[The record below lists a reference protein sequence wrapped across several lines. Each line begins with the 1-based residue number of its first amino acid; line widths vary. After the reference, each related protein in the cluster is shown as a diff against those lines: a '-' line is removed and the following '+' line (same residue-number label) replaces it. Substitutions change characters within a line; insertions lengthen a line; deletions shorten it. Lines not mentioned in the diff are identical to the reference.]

1 MRLLNELL
9 PGAWVIEL
17 DRLADERGFFQKT
30 YLKKTFLDMGIS
42 FDCAEE
48 YFSVS
53 QKNVVRGM
61 HFQTPPFDH
70 GKFVY
75 CPAGSVLDVLL
86 DIRSGPSYGK
96 TASIELRA
104 TESLALYIP
113 SGIAHGFKAL
123 ENQTMMIYKT
133 STAYAPEND
142 AGIAWDSFGFG
153 WGVAV
158 PTVSKRDQEHPSFGQ
173 FNTPF
178 KL

>member
-17 DRLADERGFFQKT
+17 NRLNDERGFFQKT
-30 YLKKTFLDMGIS
+30 YLKEAFLDMGIS

-53 QKNVVRGM
+53 KKNVVRGM

-70 GKFVY
+70 AKLVY
-75 CPAGSVLDVLL
+75 CPVGSVLDVLL
-86 DIRSGPSYGK
+86 DIRSGPGYGK
-96 TASIELRA
+96 TASIELGA
-104 TESLALYIP
+104 ADSLALYIP

-133 STAYAPEND
+133 STAYAPAND
-142 AGIAWDSFGFG
+142 AGIAWNSFGFG
-153 WGVAV
+153 WGIDL
-158 PTVSKRDQEHPSFGQ
+158 PTVSKRDREHPNFDQ

-178 KL
+178 QL